1 MLNLRRRHLSSCTHK
16 HSAYLKCRCPIW
28 VVGALDG
35 TFIRKSLDTRNLEK
49 AESMRREIELG
60 KLALER
66 VSVSEASER
75 WIADCEAR
83 QLKPQS
89 IRKYKEVK
97 SELCTKF
104 GSAGVRSVSVDDV
117 RKLRE
122 SWTYSGTTTAKRLE
136 LMRAFFSFCVAS
148 GWIEKN
154 PAKGVKPPKAHP
166 SPTLPYSEYEWRDI
180 LTALDV
186 YGAIHVQSPPR
197 IQKQLRALVLLM
209 RYSGLRISDAVS
221 LKRDGVD
228 SDGRLF
234 IYQAKTGHPVSI
246 PLAHCVLEA
255 LAALDNDHEPF
266 YFWSGKAQLK
276 TVLTEWQERL
286 KKVFV
291 IAGIPTGHGHRLRD
305 TFAVELLQRGVSVQ
319 TVSILL
325 GHRSIATTEKHY
337 SPWVKSRQDALEA
350 AVKLSWAS

>member
-16 HSAYLKCRCPIW
+16 DSAYLKCRCPIW

-35 TFIRKSLDTRNLEK
+35 AFIRKSLDTRNLEK
-49 AESMRREIELG
+49 AESMKREIELG

-66 VSVSEASER
+66 VSVSKACER

-83 QLKPQS
+83 RLKPQS

-97 SELCTKF
+97 NELCAKF
-104 GSAGVRSVSVDDV
+104 GSGNIRSVSVDDV

-122 SWTYSGTTTAKRLE
+122 SWTYSGSTTGKRLE
-136 LMRAFFSFCVAS
+136 LVRAFFSFCVAS

-154 PAKGVKPPKAHP
+154 PAKGVKSPQVKQ
-166 SPTLPYSEYEWRDI
+166 SPTLPYSESEWRDV

-186 YGAIHVQSPPR
+186 YGTIHVQSPLR
-197 IQKQLRALVLLM
+197 IQKQLKALVLLM

-221 LKRDGVD
+221 LSRDRID
-228 SDGRLF
+228 SSGRLF

-246 PLAHCVLEA
+246 PLPHFVIEA
-255 LAALDNDHEPF
+255 LASLDNDHEAF
-266 YFWSGKAQLK
+266 YFWSGVSTLK
-276 TVLTEWQERL
+276 SRLTEWQERL

-291 IAGIPTGHGHRLRD
+291 IAGIPAGHGHRLRD
-305 TFAVELLQRGVSVQ
+305 TFSVDLLSKGVPLQ
-319 TVSILL
+319 TVSLLL
-325 GHRSIATTEKHY
+325 GHSSIRTTEKHY
-337 SPWVKSRQDALEA
+337 APFVKATQIALED
-350 AVKLSWAS
+350 AVKKTWTI